1 MPHTREVAKRVFAK
15 EFNAADL
22 MFKESEDQYS
32 PQYLLTPTG
41 AKCNRVFIVGTLT
54 EKSDIGSD
62 SEYWRGRV
70 TDPTG
75 TFIIYAGQYTPE
87 AAQALADIEVP
98 SFVSVIGK
106 PSSFKSQ
113 DGSILVNVRPEVI
126 IPVDSD
132 TRDLWVKET
141 IEETADRLQALTA
154 GSTPDAVKA
163 MEHYKTEAGE
173 YKEMLQTA
181 AKSLKQMEVTVS
193 SAR

>member
-75 TFIIYAGQYTPE
+75 TFIVYAGQYTPE

-141 IEETADRLQALTA
+141 IEETADRLQALKA